1 MLPDDQWFTEICVE
15 GGSAFSLKLKSKL
28 HEEKTP
34 YQTIAIYDT
43 ETFGHLMIIDGC
55 TMVSQRENF
64 IYHEMMSHP
73 ALFTHDNPENVVII
87 GGGDC
92 GTLREVL
99 RHDKVKSATQIELDE
114 RVPRLAEQYFPELCE
129 ANNDSRAH
137 FYFGD
142 GIRWMQQAPAN
153 SIDIIIIDSTDPVG
167 PAEGL
172 FTESFYRDCYQALR
186 KGGIIVQQSE
196 SPLFH
201 LDIIKAMRHSMR
213 AAGFSTTRTL
223 QFYQCIYPSGWWSC
237 TLAGKDRNLDE
248 LREHDINNRNFESH
262 YYNVDIHRAAGVLP
276 EFVRTSLND

>member
-1 MLPDDQWFTEICVE
+1 MLPDDQWFTEICEE

-28 HEEKTP
+28 HQEKTP

-64 IYHEMMSHP
+64 VYHEMMSHP

-99 RHDKVKSATQIELDE
+99 RHDKVKSATQIEIDE
-114 RVPRLAEQYFPELCE
+114 RVTRLAEQYFPELCD

-142 GIRWMQQAPAN
+142 GIRWMQQAEDAIAKGYPIQQVREFQRNAVTALKKSQTELSGTVMDSADANAPAAPP
-153 SIDIIIIDSTDPVG
+153 IDDQLARSEEHTS
-167 PAEGL
+167 EL
-172 FTESFYRDCYQALR
+172 
-186 KGGIIVQQSE
+186 QS
-196 SPLFH
+196 H
-201 LDIIKAMRHSMR
+201 
-213 AAGFSTTRTL
+213 
-223 QFYQCIYPSGWWSC
+223 
-237 TLAGKDRNLDE
+237 
-248 LREHDINNRNFESH
+248 
-262 YYNVDIHRAAGVLP
+262 
-276 EFVRTSLND
+276 